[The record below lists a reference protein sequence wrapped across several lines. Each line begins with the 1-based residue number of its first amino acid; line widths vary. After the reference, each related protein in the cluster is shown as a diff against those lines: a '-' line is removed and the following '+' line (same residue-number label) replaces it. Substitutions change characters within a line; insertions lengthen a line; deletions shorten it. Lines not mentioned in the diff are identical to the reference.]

1 MNLIKLMEKKFIV
14 MLISSALC
22 LTVFAQNTTDKLIG
36 KKNAE
41 VLDSMKTIEYPYLL
55 PIWGKKVAQKGFR
68 LQKSA
73 GMSIQYIYQ
82 QSDIV
87 INNLQI
93 GFNNG
98 PKYNL
103 DEIVRFDKAQTTT
116 NGVNIRPD
124 FWILPFLNVYAIFA
138 KSKTATAINAGV
150 YIPDSSNTWSK
161 ITTIDTK
168 ANFDATTYGFG
179 ITPTVGIGG
188 FFLILDMNWSWSDIS
203 ALDKP
208 AAAFV
213 FGPRLGKNITWAH
226 KPDKSLAL
234 WVGGFR
240 VKLNTGTNGSLNVS
254 DLFPVDEWGKKIDTG
269 YMKIADSQ
277 QKVDSWWGQLTPTEQ
292 KNPVNIAKH
301 ESANAAL
308 TRAGEVLNAA
318 GQTVSNVANST
329 VQYSLDKKPK
339 DKWNFIIGSQFQL
352 NRSWMVRAEVGILG
366 TRTQFIGGLQYRF
379 NL

>member
-1 MNLIKLMEKKFIV
+1 MAKRFIILLIG
-14 MLISSALC
+14 SALC
-22 LTVFAQNTTDKLIG
+22 ISVLAQNTTDKLIG
-36 KKNAE
+36 KKNAQ
-41 VLDSMKTIEYPYLL
+41 VLDSMKTIDYPYLL

-73 GMSIQYIYQ
+73 GMSVQYIYQ
-82 QSDIV
+82 QSDVV

-103 DEIVRFDKAQTTT
+103 DEIVRFDKAETTT

-150 YIPDSSNTWSK
+150 WIPDSSNTWNK

-179 ITPTVGIGG
+179 ITPTVGVGG

-213 FGPRLGKNITWAH
+213 FGPRLGKI
-226 KPDKSLAL
+226 SLGQINL
-234 WVGGFR
+234 IKVWLFGLVG
-240 VKLNTGTNGSLNVS
+240 L
-254 DLFPVDEWGKKIDTG
+254 E
-269 YMKIADSQ
+269 
-277 QKVDSWWGQLTPTEQ
+277 
-292 KNPVNIAKH
+292 
-301 ESANAAL
+301 
-308 TRAGEVLNAA
+308 
-318 GQTVSNVANST
+318 
-329 VQYSLDKKPK
+329 
-339 DKWNFIIGSQFQL
+339 
-352 NRSWMVRAEVGILG
+352 
-366 TRTQFIGGLQYRF
+366 
-379 NL
+379 